1 MKEKQRKIMGLIISF
16 VMIITIMPQTI
27 WASDAGT
34 REDAVKWAYAQEGK
48 FLDYDKVY
56 GAQCVD
62 LVHYYYAYFGKASY
76 ATGNGCDFVNNKLPD
91 GWTRIKNTPDF
102 VPQPGDIAVWG
113 KELSQYGHVAIILS
127 ADAHSFVSM
136 DQNWPRGSA
145 CKKVTHNYNKFWGVI
160 RPNFSEPP
168 SNPPTYSNFWVD
180 GNFYDL
186 SETITFNVTASGADR
201 FAIGIDK
208 IGGARVVT
216 EGCGSTYSISAE
228 RLGTGNYSAYM
239 SVANSAGGV
248 DTYRVGF
255 IVAEKSKYLDIGNN
269 LIANIIKVDSW
280 SHVVNKNSNACIGK
294 EVGNANEYW
303 FFQRQDDGSY
313 TIRSMEDGK
322 YLDVSEAGNRDGLNV
337 YCYDYTG
344 ADNQRWFIKQ
354 GTNGLILVPKCAI
367 NSCLDI
373 SNGGSA
379 VDTNAQLWTQA
390 GVAAQEFSI
399 YNHPEVPDFIRCG
412 DNFIANIIK
421 ADTWSSMV
429 NNNSNAEIGKG
440 EGNANEYYEFTR
452 QSDGTYIIKS
462 LEDGKYLDVS
472 DGGNKNGQNVGF
484 RDYTGENNQRWYI
497 KNGSSAKIL
506 IPKNATESCLDI
518 SNNGS
523 AVGTNAQIWAQ
534 AGVAAQEFSIYT
546 QSKIPNFINFGDD
559 FYANIIKA
567 STWSTLV
574 NKNPNLEVG
583 GEGEAEGSDIWHF
596 RRMKDGTYTIQS
608 LFDGKYLDVEEF
620 SDQKG
625 ANVYCYDYTGDS
637 NQRWYLT
644 LGKNGKVLI
653 PKNAT
658 GLCLD
663 VSNDGSD
670 AGTNAQLWEPNGTT
684 AQEFN
689 VYKEDTIKLGTANVT
704 LSNNNYIYDGKEK
717 KPDVTVKYGYATL
730 QQGTDYTVEYSNNV
744 KAGTAT
750 VTIKGTGIYSGTVS
764 KNFEIKEAL
773 YTVYGYQVVINGN
786 FDLKYYIDLS
796 KEAAND
802 TDAYIEFKVGDRIQ
816 KVKQREI
823 SNGHYVYI
831 CEVPVAQIGDK
842 VTATLHYK
850 DKSYALTQYSVKD
863 YLNTIVQNKDKKE
876 EYGKATDIAS
886 AILNYGSRAQLYF
899 GYKTDS
905 LVNSALSDAEIK
917 KADSILAQ
925 DIKKAITNKESGVLE
940 NNDFKYYGASLVC
953 KSDTGMK
960 LYFENKNSLSL
971 KEIEKKYDI
980 SIKDCKKQVSKSIN
994 GNMICITINDLNAT
1008 ELDDN
1013 FVVQITN
1020 KQNSSQSMSVSTS
1033 PYIYIKKSMDSGNA
1047 KLINLSKALYWYSQ
1061 KAIEYSTTEN
1071 R

>member
-168 SNPPTYSNFWVD
+168 SNP
-180 GNFYDL
+180 
-186 SETITFNVTASGADR
+186 VT
-201 FAIGIDK
+201 
-208 IGGARVVT
+208 T
-216 EGCGSTYSISAE
+216 TPSIWKNSDSYTV
-228 RLGTGNYSAYM
+228 G
-239 SVANSAGGV
+239 NSATLTWNSV
-248 DTYRVGF
+248 DNATGYWFSVWYKGEQIVTTQVSGSSEYTLNNLGEGEYTAYITAYNDSSSKQSSVTFRVN
-255 IVAEKSKYLDIGNN
+255 YLDIGTNF
-269 LIANIIKVDSW
+269 IANIIKVDSW
-280 SHVVNKNSNACIGK
+280 SHVVNDNTNACIGK
-294 EVGNANEYW
+294 EVGNANEY
-303 FFQRQDDGSY
+303 
-313 TIRSMEDGK
+313 
-322 YLDVSEAGNRDGLNV
+322 
-337 YCYDYTG
+337 
-344 ADNQRWFIKQ
+344 
-354 GTNGLILVPKCAI
+354 
-367 NSCLDI
+367 
-373 SNGGSA
+373 
-379 VDTNAQLWTQA
+379 
-390 GVAAQEFSI
+390 
-399 YNHPEVPDFIRCG
+399 
-412 DNFIANIIK
+412 
-421 ADTWSSMV
+421 
-429 NNNSNAEIGKG
+429 
-440 EGNANEYYEFTR
+440 YEFVR
-452 QSDGTYIIKS
+452 QSDGSYIIKS

-484 RDYTGENNQRWYI
+484 SDYTGENNQKWYI
-497 KNGSSAKIL
+497 KNGSSGKIL

-596 RRMKDGTYTIQS
+596 RRMKDGTYIIQS
-608 LFDGKYLDVEEF
+608 LFDGKYLDVEKF
-620 SDQKG
+620 SNQKG

-670 AGTNAQLWEPNGTT
+670 AGTNVQLWEPNGTA

-689 VYKEDTIKLGTANVT
+689 VYKEETIKLGTANQD
-704 LSNNNYIYDGKEK
+704 LYSLRA
-717 KPDVTVKYGYATL
+717 ATL
-730 QQGTDYTVEYSNNV
+730 
-744 KAGTAT
+744 
-750 VTIKGTGIYSGTVS
+750 
-764 KNFEIKEAL
+764 
-773 YTVYGYQVVINGN
+773 
-786 FDLKYYIDLS
+786 
-796 KEAAND
+796 
-802 TDAYIEFKVGDRIQ
+802 
-816 KVKQREI
+816 
-823 SNGHYVYI
+823 
-831 CEVPVAQIGDK
+831 
-842 VTATLHYK
+842 
-850 DKSYALTQYSVKD
+850 
-863 YLNTIVQNKDKKE
+863 
-876 EYGKATDIAS
+876 
-886 AILNYGSRAQLYF
+886 
-899 GYKTDS
+899 
-905 LVNSALSDAEIK
+905 
-917 KADSILAQ
+917 
-925 DIKKAITNKESGVLE
+925 
-940 NNDFKYYGASLVC
+940 
-953 KSDTGMK
+953 
-960 LYFENKNSLSL
+960 
-971 KEIEKKYDI
+971 IEK
-980 SIKDCKKQVSKSIN
+980 
-994 GNMICITINDLNAT
+994 A
-1008 ELDDN
+1008 
-1013 FVVQITN
+1013 
-1020 KQNSSQSMSVSTS
+1020 
-1033 PYIYIKKSMDSGNA
+1033 
-1047 KLINLSKALYWYSQ
+1047 LI
-1061 KAIEYSTTEN
+1061 
-1071 R
+1071 

>member
-1 MKEKQRKIMGLIISF
+1 MKRIFSVLMSIVIVLSCVVF
-16 VMIITIMPQTI
+16 IMPPNIVLAANYT
-27 WASDAGT
+27 WP
-34 REDAVKWAYAQEGK
+34 V
-48 FLDYDKVY
+48 DKSI
-56 GAQCVD
+56 GISSG
-62 LVHYYYAYFGKASY
+62 FGSY
-76 ATGNGCDFVNNKLPD
+76 SGHTGCDFACSIGHDVYAVADGTVVTATDSGCTGSHRSDGYPKCSKGANCPATKLNKNGKGSYANWIIIRHGTNVYSLYAHLS
-91 GWTRIKNTPDF
+91 TESLK
-102 VPQPGDIAVWG
+102 VKVGDTVKQGQNIA
-113 KELSQYGHVAIILS
+113 KT
-127 ADAHSFVSM
+127 
-136 DQNWPRGSA
+136 GSA
-145 CKKVTHNYNKFWGVI
+145 G
-160 RPNFSEPP
+160 
-168 SNPPTYSNFWVD
+168 
-180 GNFYDL
+180 
-186 SETITFNVTASGADR
+186 NVTGPHLHFELR
-201 FAIGIDK
+201 
-208 IGGARVVT
+208 IGGNSTGYAKNPASYLSRENVT
-216 EGCGSTYSISAE
+216 PVINPVTTTPSIWKNSDSYTV
-228 RLGTGNYSAYM
+228 G
-239 SVANSAGGV
+239 NSATLTWNSV
-248 DTYRVGF
+248 DNATGYWFSVWYKGEQIVTTQVSGSSEYTLNNLGEGEYTAYITAYNDSSSKQKSVTFRVY
-255 IVAEKSKYLDIGNN
+255 YLDIGTNF
-269 LIANIIKVDSW
+269 IANIIKVDSW
-280 SHVVNKNSNACIGK
+280 SHVVNDNTNACIGK
-294 EVGNANEYW
+294 EVGNANEY
-303 FFQRQDDGSY
+303 
-313 TIRSMEDGK
+313 
-322 YLDVSEAGNRDGLNV
+322 
-337 YCYDYTG
+337 
-344 ADNQRWFIKQ
+344 
-354 GTNGLILVPKCAI
+354 
-367 NSCLDI
+367 
-373 SNGGSA
+373 
-379 VDTNAQLWTQA
+379 
-390 GVAAQEFSI
+390 
-399 YNHPEVPDFIRCG
+399 
-412 DNFIANIIK
+412 
-421 ADTWSSMV
+421 
-429 NNNSNAEIGKG
+429 
-440 EGNANEYYEFTR
+440 YEFVR
-452 QSDGTYIIKS
+452 QSDGSYIIKS

-484 RDYTGENNQRWYI
+484 SDYTGENNQRWYI
-497 KNGSSAKIL
+497 KNGSSGKIL
-506 IPKNATESCLDI
+506 IPKNATGSCLDI

-523 AVGTNAQIWAQ
+523 AVGTNAQLWELN
-534 AGVAAQEFSIYT
+534 GTTAQEFSIYT

-583 GEGEAEGSDIWHF
+583 GKGEAEGSDIWHF

-608 LFDGKYLDVEEF
+608 LFDGKYLDVEKF
-620 SDQKG
+620 SNQKG

-670 AGTNAQLWEPNGTT
+670 AGTNAQLWEPNGTA

-816 KVKQREI
+816 KVKQRET
-823 SNGHYVYI
+823 SNGHYVYT

-842 VTATLHYK
+842 VTATLYYK
-850 DKSYALTQYSVKD
+850 DKSYVLTQYSVKD
-863 YLNTIVQNKDKKE
+863 YLNAIVQNKDKKE
-876 EYGKATDIAS
+876 EYCKATDIAS
-886 AILNYGSRAQLYF
+886 AILNYGARAQLYF

-917 KADSILAQ
+917 KVDSILVQ
-925 DIKKAITNKESGVLE
+925 DIKNAITNMESGNLE

-980 SIKDCKKQVSKSIN
+980 SVKDCKKQVSKSIN

-1020 KQNSSQSMSVSTS
+1020 KQNSSQSISVSTS

-1047 KLINLSKALYWYSQ
+1047 KLINLSKAMYWYSQ
-1061 KAIEYSTTEN
+1061 KAMEYSM

>member
-1 MKEKQRKIMGLIISF
+1 MFRMRNNYLKIVSILLALL
-16 VMIITIMPQTI
+16 MIVQIMPATEV
-27 WASDAGT
+27 WAVSESQFDSKMSELKGQYPNYSCWNDRFDNGSECWGFANMLGYKVFGT
-34 REDAVKWAYAQEGK
+34 KPSTWK
-48 FLDYDKVY
+48 KVY
-56 GAQCVD
+56 SINNVKKGD
-62 LVHYYYAYFGKASY
+62 L
-76 ATGNGCDFVNNKLPD
+76 
-91 GWTRIKNTPDF
+91 I
-102 VPQPGDIAVWG
+102 
-113 KELSQYGHVAIILS
+113 QYGSTNGSGHTV
-127 ADAHSFVSM
+127 FVTSVSG
-136 DQNWPRGSA
+136 D
-145 CKKVTHNYNKFWGVI
+145 
-160 RPNFSEPP
+160 
-168 SNPPTYSNFWVD
+168 
-180 GNFYDL
+180 
-186 SETITFNVTASGADR
+186 TITFVDCNGN
-201 FAIGIDK
+201 
-208 IGGARVVT
+208 
-216 EGCGSTYSISAE
+216 
-228 RLGTGNYSAYM
+228 GNYSGANKVRHNGVLWGNTIKKGNKMYGRIVFNYICV
-239 SVANSAGGV
+239 SPGFDNPNPVTTTPFIWKNSDSYTVGNSATLTWNSV
-248 DTYRVGF
+248 DNATGYWFSVWYKGEQIVTTQVSGSSEYTLNNLGEGEYTAFITAYNDISSKQGSVTFRVN
-255 IVAEKSKYLDIGNN
+255 YLDIGTNF
-269 LIANIIKVDSW
+269 IANIIKVDSW
-280 SHVVNKNSNACIGK
+280 SHVVNDNTNACIGK
-294 EVGNANEYW
+294 EV
-303 FFQRQDDGSY
+303 
-313 TIRSMEDGK
+313 
-322 YLDVSEAGNRDGLNV
+322 
-337 YCYDYTG
+337 
-344 ADNQRWFIKQ
+344 
-354 GTNGLILVPKCAI
+354 
-367 NSCLDI
+367 
-373 SNGGSA
+373 
-379 VDTNAQLWTQA
+379 
-390 GVAAQEFSI
+390 
-399 YNHPEVPDFIRCG
+399 
-412 DNFIANIIK
+412 
-421 ADTWSSMV
+421 
-429 NNNSNAEIGKG
+429 
-440 EGNANEYYEFTR
+440 GNANEYYEFTR
-452 QSDGTYIIKS
+452 QSDGAYIIKS
-462 LEDGKYLDVS
+462 LEDGKYLEVS

-484 RDYTGENNQRWYI
+484 GDYTGENNQRWYI
-497 KNGSSAKIL
+497 KNGSSGKIL

-546 QSKIPNFINFGDD
+546 QSNIPNFINFGDD

-596 RRMKDGTYTIQS
+596 RRMKDGTYIIQS
-608 LFDGKYLDVEEF
+608 LFDGKYLDVEKF
-620 SDQKG
+620 SNQKG

-773 YTVYGYQVVINGN
+773 YTVYGYQVAIKGN

-816 KVKQREI
+816 KVKQRET
-823 SNGHYVYI
+823 SNGHYVYT

-842 VTATLHYK
+842 VTATLYYK
-850 DKSYALTQYSVKD
+850 DKSYALTKYSVKD

-876 EYGKATDIAS
+876 EYGKAADIAS
-886 AILNYGSRAQLYF
+886 AILNYGARAQLYF
-899 GYKTDS
+899 GYKTDA
-905 LVNSALSDAEIK
+905 LVNSALPDAEIK
-917 KADSILAQ
+917 KVDSILAQ
-925 DIKKAITNKESGVLE
+925 DIKNAITNEESGNLE
-940 NNDFKYYGASLVC
+940 NNDFKYYGDSLVC

-971 KEIEKKYDI
+971 KEIDKKYDI
-980 SIKDCKKQVSKSIN
+980 SVKDCKKQISKSIN

-1013 FVVQITN
+1013 FVVQIIN

-1033 PYIYIKKSMDSGNA
+1033 PYIYIKKSMDSGNT
-1047 KLINLSKALYWYSQ
+1047 KLINLSKAMYWYSQ
-1061 KAIEYSTTEN
+1061 KAMEYSMTEK
-1071 R
+1071 

>member
-27 WASDAGT
+27 WASDAGS

-168 SNPPTYSNFWVD
+168 SDP
-180 GNFYDL
+180 
-186 SETITFNVTASGADR
+186 VT
-201 FAIGIDK
+201 
-208 IGGARVVT
+208 T
-216 EGCGSTYSISAE
+216 TPSIWKNSDSYTV
-228 RLGTGNYSAYM
+228 G
-239 SVANSAGGV
+239 NSATLTWNSV
-248 DTYRVGF
+248 DNATGYWFSVWYKGEQIVTTQVSGSSEYTLNNLGEGEYTAFITAYNDISSKQGSVTFRVN
-255 IVAEKSKYLDIGNN
+255 YLDIGTNF
-269 LIANIIKVDSW
+269 IANIIKVDSW
-280 SHVVNKNSNACIGK
+280 SHVVNDNTNACIGK
-294 EVGNANEYW
+294 EV
-303 FFQRQDDGSY
+303 
-313 TIRSMEDGK
+313 
-322 YLDVSEAGNRDGLNV
+322 
-337 YCYDYTG
+337 
-344 ADNQRWFIKQ
+344 
-354 GTNGLILVPKCAI
+354 
-367 NSCLDI
+367 
-373 SNGGSA
+373 
-379 VDTNAQLWTQA
+379 
-390 GVAAQEFSI
+390 
-399 YNHPEVPDFIRCG
+399 
-412 DNFIANIIK
+412 
-421 ADTWSSMV
+421 
-429 NNNSNAEIGKG
+429 
-440 EGNANEYYEFTR
+440 GNANEYYEFTR
-452 QSDGTYIIKS
+452 QSDGAYIIKS
-462 LEDGKYLDVS
+462 LEDGKYLEVS

-484 RDYTGENNQRWYI
+484 GDYTGENNQRWYI
-497 KNGSSAKIL
+497 KNGSSGKIL

-546 QSKIPNFINFGDD
+546 QSNIPNFINFGDD

-596 RRMKDGTYTIQS
+596 RRMKDGTYIIQS
-608 LFDGKYLDVEEF
+608 LFDGKYLDVEKF

-773 YTVYGYQVVINGN
+773 YTVYGYQVAIKGN

-802 TDAYIEFKVGDRIQ
+802 TDAYIEFKVGDRVQ
-816 KVKQREI
+816 KVKQRET
-823 SNGHYVYI
+823 SNGHYVYT

-876 EYGKATDIAS
+876 EYGKAADIAS
-886 AILNYGSRAQLYF
+886 AILNYGARAQIYF

-905 LVNSALSDAEIK
+905 LVNSALPDAEIK
-917 KADSILAQ
+917 KVDSILAQ
-925 DIKKAITNKESGVLE
+925 DIKNAITNKESGNLE

-971 KEIEKKYDI
+971 KEIDKKYDI
-980 SIKDCKKQVSKSIN
+980 SVKDCKKQVSKSIN

-1020 KQNSSQSMSVSTS
+1020 KQNSSHSMSVSTS
-1033 PYIYIKKSMDSGNA
+1033 PYIYIKKSMDSGNT
-1047 KLINLSKALYWYSQ
+1047 KLINLSKAMYWYSQ
-1061 KAIEYSTTEN
+1061 KAMEYSMTEN

>member
-1 MKEKQRKIMGLIISF
+1 MSRMRNNYLKIVSILLALL
-16 VMIITIMPQTI
+16 MIVQIMPSTEV
-27 WASDAGT
+27 WAVSESQFDSKMSELKGQYPNYSCWNDRFDNGSECWGFANMLGYKVFGT
-34 REDAVKWAYAQEGK
+34 KPSTWK
-48 FLDYDKVY
+48 KVY
-56 GAQCVD
+56 SINNVKKGD
-62 LVHYYYAYFGKASY
+62 L
-76 ATGNGCDFVNNKLPD
+76 
-91 GWTRIKNTPDF
+91 I
-102 VPQPGDIAVWG
+102 
-113 KELSQYGHVAIILS
+113 QYGSTNGSGHTI
-127 ADAHSFVSM
+127 FVTSVSG
-136 DQNWPRGSA
+136 D
-145 CKKVTHNYNKFWGVI
+145 
-160 RPNFSEPP
+160 
-168 SNPPTYSNFWVD
+168 
-180 GNFYDL
+180 
-186 SETITFNVTASGADR
+186 TITFVDCNGN
-201 FAIGIDK
+201 
-208 IGGARVVT
+208 
-216 EGCGSTYSISAE
+216 
-228 RLGTGNYSAYM
+228 GNYSGANKVRHNGVLWGNTIKKGNKMYGRINF
-239 SVANSAGGV
+239 SYICVSPGFDNPNPVTTTPSIWKNSDSYTVGNSATLTWNSV
-248 DTYRVGF
+248 DNATGYWFSVWYKGEQIVTTQVSGSSEYTLNNLGEGEYTAFITAYNDISSKQGSVTFRVN
-255 IVAEKSKYLDIGNN
+255 YLDIGTNF
-269 LIANIIKVDSW
+269 IANIIKVDSW
-280 SHVVNKNSNACIGK
+280 SHVVNDNTNACIGK
-294 EVGNANEYW
+294 E
-303 FFQRQDDGSY
+303 
-313 TIRSMEDGK
+313 
-322 YLDVSEAGNRDGLNV
+322 
-337 YCYDYTG
+337 
-344 ADNQRWFIKQ
+344 
-354 GTNGLILVPKCAI
+354 
-367 NSCLDI
+367 
-373 SNGGSA
+373 
-379 VDTNAQLWTQA
+379 
-390 GVAAQEFSI
+390 
-399 YNHPEVPDFIRCG
+399 
-412 DNFIANIIK
+412 
-421 ADTWSSMV
+421 
-429 NNNSNAEIGKG
+429 

-452 QSDGTYIIKS
+452 QSDGAYIIKS
-462 LEDGKYLDVS
+462 LEDGKYLEVS

-484 RDYTGENNQRWYI
+484 GDYTGENNQRWYI
-497 KNGSSAKIL
+497 KNGSSGKIL

-546 QSKIPNFINFGDD
+546 QSNIPNFINFGDD

-596 RRMKDGTYTIQS
+596 RRMKDGTYIIQS
-608 LFDGKYLDVEEF
+608 LFDGKYLDVEKF

-658 GLCLD
+658 RLCLD

-773 YTVYGYQVVINGN
+773 YTVYGYQVAIKGN

-816 KVKQREI
+816 KVKQRET
-823 SNGHYVYI
+823 SNGHYVYT

-876 EYGKATDIAS
+876 EYGKAADIAS
-886 AILNYGSRAQLYF
+886 AILNYGARAQIYF

-905 LVNSALSDAEIK
+905 LVNSALPDAEIK
-917 KADSILAQ
+917 KVDSILAQ
-925 DIKKAITNKESGVLE
+925 DIKNAITNKESGNLE

-971 KEIEKKYDI
+971 KEIDKKYDI
-980 SIKDCKKQVSKSIN
+980 SVKDCKKQISKSIN

-1047 KLINLSKALYWYSQ
+1047 KLINLSKAMYWYNQ
-1061 KAIEYSTTEN
+1061 KAMEYSMMEN

>member
-1 MKEKQRKIMGLIISF
+1 MRNNYLKIVSILLALL
-16 VMIITIMPQTI
+16 MIVQIMPATEV
-27 WASDAGT
+27 WAVSESQFDSKMSELKGQYPNYSCWNDRFDNGSECWGFANMLGYKVFGT
-34 REDAVKWAYAQEGK
+34 KPSTWK
-48 FLDYDKVY
+48 KVY
-56 GAQCVD
+56 SINNVKKGD
-62 LVHYYYAYFGKASY
+62 L
-76 ATGNGCDFVNNKLPD
+76 
-91 GWTRIKNTPDF
+91 I
-102 VPQPGDIAVWG
+102 
-113 KELSQYGHVAIILS
+113 QYGSTNGSGHTV
-127 ADAHSFVSM
+127 FVTSVSG
-136 DQNWPRGSA
+136 D
-145 CKKVTHNYNKFWGVI
+145 
-160 RPNFSEPP
+160 
-168 SNPPTYSNFWVD
+168 
-180 GNFYDL
+180 
-186 SETITFNVTASGADR
+186 TITFVDCNGN
-201 FAIGIDK
+201 
-208 IGGARVVT
+208 
-216 EGCGSTYSISAE
+216 
-228 RLGTGNYSAYM
+228 GNYSGANKVRHNGVLWGNTIKKGNKMYGRINF
-239 SVANSAGGV
+239 SYICVSPGFDNPNPVTTTPSIWKNSDSYTVGNSATLTWNSV
-248 DTYRVGF
+248 DNATGYWFSVWYKGEQIVTTQVSGSSEYTLNNLGEGEYTAYITAYNDSSSKQNSVTFRVN
-255 IVAEKSKYLDIGNN
+255 YLDIGTNF
-269 LIANIIKVDSW
+269 IANIIKVDSW
-280 SHVVNKNSNACIGK
+280 SHVVNDNTNACIGK
-294 EVGNANEYW
+294 EVGNANEY
-303 FFQRQDDGSY
+303 
-313 TIRSMEDGK
+313 
-322 YLDVSEAGNRDGLNV
+322 
-337 YCYDYTG
+337 
-344 ADNQRWFIKQ
+344 
-354 GTNGLILVPKCAI
+354 
-367 NSCLDI
+367 
-373 SNGGSA
+373 
-379 VDTNAQLWTQA
+379 
-390 GVAAQEFSI
+390 
-399 YNHPEVPDFIRCG
+399 
-412 DNFIANIIK
+412 
-421 ADTWSSMV
+421 
-429 NNNSNAEIGKG
+429 
-440 EGNANEYYEFTR
+440 YEFAR

-472 DGGNKNGQNVGF
+472 DGGNKKGQNVGF
-484 RDYTGENNQRWYI
+484 SDYTGENNQRWYI
-497 KNGSSAKIL
+497 KNGSSGKIL
-506 IPKNATESCLDI
+506 IPKNAAELCLDI
-518 SNNGS
+518 SNNDS
-523 AVGTNAQIWAQ
+523 AVGSNAQLWEPN
-534 AGVAAQEFSIYT
+534 GTTAQEFSIYT

-625 ANVYCYDYTGDS
+625 ANVYCFDYTGDS

-670 AGTNAQLWEPNGTT
+670 AGTNVQLWEPNGTA

-730 QQGTDYTVEYSNNV
+730 QQGTDYMVEYSNNV

-816 KVKQREI
+816 KVKQRET
-823 SNGHYVYI
+823 SNGHYVYT

-842 VTATLHYK
+842 VTATLYYK

-876 EYGKATDIAS
+876 EYGKAADIAS
-886 AILNYGSRAQLYF
+886 AILNYGARAQLYF
-899 GYKTDS
+899 GYKTDA
-905 LVNSALSDAEIK
+905 LVNSALSDAQIK
-917 KADSILAQ
+917 KVDSILAQ
-925 DIKKAITNKESGVLE
+925 YIKNAITNKESGNIE
-940 NNDFKYYGASLVC
+940 NNDFKYYGDSLVC

-980 SIKDCKKQVSKSIN
+980 SVKDCKKQVSKSIN

-1013 FVVQITN
+1013 FVIQITN

-1033 PYIYIKKSMDSGNA
+1033 PYIYIKKSMDSRNA
-1047 KLINLSKALYWYSQ
+1047 KLINLSKAMYWYSQ
-1061 KAIEYSTTEN
+1061 KAMEYSMTEN

>member
-1 MKEKQRKIMGLIISF
+1 MSIVIVLSCVVF
-16 VMIITIMPQTI
+16 IMPPDIVLAANNADDIVSIARGELGSTNYSKYYGGNKGAWCADFVSWCAQQ
-27 WASDAGT
+27 AG
-34 REDAVKWAYAQEGK
+34 
-48 FLDYDKVY
+48 
-56 GAQCVD
+56 VD
-62 LVHYYYAYFGKASY
+62 SIAKSSSCYNMYIGMKN
-76 ATGNGCDFVNNKLPD
+76 NGCQEVSS
-91 GWTRIKNTPDF
+91 
-102 VPQPGDIAVWG
+102 PQKGDIVFFYCTKCSSTAG
-113 KELSQYGHVAIILS
+113 KWCHV
-127 ADAHSFVSM
+127 
-136 DQNWPRGSA
+136 
-145 CKKVTHNYNKFWGVI
+145 
-160 RPNFSEPP
+160 
-168 SNPPTYSNFWVD
+168 
-180 GNFYDL
+180 
-186 SETITFNVTASGADR
+186 
-201 FAIGIDK
+201 GIMED
-208 IGGARVVT
+208 
-216 EGCGSTYSISAE
+216 STYSIEGNRWSNGVSKVE
-228 RLGTGNYSAYM
+228 RGNSYSHNGDLGYKHRDGIVRKYLRPKYSVPNPVTTTPSIWKNSDSYT
-239 SVANSAGGV
+239 VGNSATLTWNSV
-248 DTYRVGF
+248 DNATGYWFSVWYKGEQIVTTQVSGSSEYTLNNLGEGEYTAYITAYNDSSSKQGSVTFRVN
-255 IVAEKSKYLDIGNN
+255 YLDIGTNF
-269 LIANIIKVDSW
+269 IANIIKVDSW
-280 SHVVNKNSNACIGK
+280 SHVVNDNTNACIGK
-294 EVGNANEYW
+294 EV
-303 FFQRQDDGSY
+303 
-313 TIRSMEDGK
+313 
-322 YLDVSEAGNRDGLNV
+322 
-337 YCYDYTG
+337 
-344 ADNQRWFIKQ
+344 
-354 GTNGLILVPKCAI
+354 
-367 NSCLDI
+367 
-373 SNGGSA
+373 
-379 VDTNAQLWTQA
+379 
-390 GVAAQEFSI
+390 
-399 YNHPEVPDFIRCG
+399 
-412 DNFIANIIK
+412 
-421 ADTWSSMV
+421 
-429 NNNSNAEIGKG
+429 
-440 EGNANEYYEFTR
+440 GNANEYYEFTR

-484 RDYTGENNQRWYI
+484 SDYTGENNQRWYI
-497 KNGSSAKIL
+497 KNGSSGKIL

-583 GEGEAEGSDIWHF
+583 GDGEAEGSDIWHF

-608 LFDGKYLDVEEF
+608 LFDGKYLDVEKF

-689 VYKEDTIKLGTANVT
+689 VYKEETIKLGTANVT

-786 FDLKYYIDLS
+786 FDLKYYIDMS

-802 TDAYIEFKVGDRIQ
+802 TDAYIEFKVGDRVQ
-816 KVKQREI
+816 KVKQRET
-823 SNGHYVYI
+823 SNGHYVYT

-863 YLNTIVQNKDKKE
+863 YLNTIVQNKDKKD
-876 EYGKATDIAS
+876 EYGKAADIAS

-905 LVNSALSDAEIK
+905 LVNSALSDVEIK
-917 KADSILAQ
+917 KVDSILAQ

-971 KEIEKKYDI
+971 KEIENKYDI
-980 SIKDCKKQVSKSIN
+980 SVKDCKKQVSKSIN

-1047 KLINLSKALYWYSQ
+1047 KLINLSKAMYWYSQ
-1061 KAIEYSTTEN
+1061 KAMEYSM

>member
-1 MKEKQRKIMGLIISF
+1 MGLIISF

-91 GWTRIKNTPDF
+91 GWTRIKNTADF

-160 RPNFSEPP
+160 RPNFSEPH
-168 SNPPTYSNFWVD
+168 SNP
-180 GNFYDL
+180 
-186 SETITFNVTASGADR
+186 VT
-201 FAIGIDK
+201 
-208 IGGARVVT
+208 T
-216 EGCGSTYSISAE
+216 TPSIWKNSDSYTV
-228 RLGTGNYSAYM
+228 G
-239 SVANSAGGV
+239 NSATLTWNSV
-248 DTYRVGF
+248 DNATGYWFSVWYKGEQIVTTQVSGSSEYTLNNLGEGEYTAYITAYNDSSSKQNSVTFRVN
-255 IVAEKSKYLDIGNN
+255 YLDIGTNF
-269 LIANIIKVDSW
+269 IANIIKVDSW
-280 SHVVNKNSNACIGK
+280 SHVVNDNTNACIGK
-294 EVGNANEYW
+294 EVGNANEY
-303 FFQRQDDGSY
+303 
-313 TIRSMEDGK
+313 
-322 YLDVSEAGNRDGLNV
+322 
-337 YCYDYTG
+337 
-344 ADNQRWFIKQ
+344 
-354 GTNGLILVPKCAI
+354 
-367 NSCLDI
+367 
-373 SNGGSA
+373 
-379 VDTNAQLWTQA
+379 
-390 GVAAQEFSI
+390 
-399 YNHPEVPDFIRCG
+399 
-412 DNFIANIIK
+412 
-421 ADTWSSMV
+421 
-429 NNNSNAEIGKG
+429 
-440 EGNANEYYEFTR
+440 YEFVR
-452 QSDGTYIIKS
+452 QSDGSYIIKS

-484 RDYTGENNQRWYI
+484 SDYTGENNQRWYI
-497 KNGSSAKIL
+497 KNGSSGKIL
-506 IPKNATESCLDI
+506 IPKNATGSCLDI

-523 AVGTNAQIWAQ
+523 AVGTNAQLWEPN
-534 AGVAAQEFSIYT
+534 GTTAQEFSIYA

-620 SDQKG
+620 SNQKG

-802 TDAYIEFKVGDRIQ
+802 TDAYIEFKVGDKVQ
-816 KVKQREI
+816 KVKQRET
-823 SNGHYVYI
+823 SNGHYVYT

-876 EYGKATDIAS
+876 EYGKAADIAS
-886 AILNYGSRAQLYF
+886 AILNYGARAQLYF

-905 LVNSALSDAEIK
+905 LVYSALPDAEIK
-917 KADSILAQ
+917 KVDSILAQ
-925 DIKKAITNKESGVLE
+925 DIKKAITNKESGNLE

-980 SIKDCKKQVSKSIN
+980 SVKDCKKQVSKSIN
-994 GNMICITINDLNAT
+994 GNMVCITINDLNAT

-1013 FVVQITN
+1013 FVVKITN

-1033 PYIYIKKSMDSGNA
+1033 PYMYIKKSMDSENA
-1047 KLINLSKALYWYSQ
+1047 KLINLSKAMYWYSQ
-1061 KAIEYSTTEN
+1061 KAMEYSMTEN

>member
-1 MKEKQRKIMGLIISF
+1 M
-16 VMIITIMPQTI
+16 
-27 WASDAGT
+27 
-34 REDAVKWAYAQEGK
+34 
-48 FLDYDKVY
+48 
-56 GAQCVD
+56 
-62 LVHYYYAYFGKASY
+62 
-76 ATGNGCDFVNNKLPD
+76 
-91 GWTRIKNTPDF
+91 
-102 VPQPGDIAVWG
+102 
-113 KELSQYGHVAIILS
+113 
-127 ADAHSFVSM
+127 
-136 DQNWPRGSA
+136 
-145 CKKVTHNYNKFWGVI
+145 
-160 RPNFSEPP
+160 
-168 SNPPTYSNFWVD
+168 
-180 GNFYDL
+180 
-186 SETITFNVTASGADR
+186 
-201 FAIGIDK
+201 
-208 IGGARVVT
+208 
-216 EGCGSTYSISAE
+216 
-228 RLGTGNYSAYM
+228 
-239 SVANSAGGV
+239 
-248 DTYRVGF
+248 
-255 IVAEKSKYLDIGNN
+255 
-269 LIANIIKVDSW
+269 
-280 SHVVNKNSNACIGK
+280 
-294 EVGNANEYW
+294 
-303 FFQRQDDGSY
+303 
-313 TIRSMEDGK
+313 
-322 YLDVSEAGNRDGLNV
+322 
-337 YCYDYTG
+337 
-344 ADNQRWFIKQ
+344 
-354 GTNGLILVPKCAI
+354 
-367 NSCLDI
+367 
-373 SNGGSA
+373 
-379 VDTNAQLWTQA
+379 
-390 GVAAQEFSI
+390 
-399 YNHPEVPDFIRCG
+399 
-412 DNFIANIIK
+412 
-421 ADTWSSMV
+421 
-429 NNNSNAEIGKG
+429 
-440 EGNANEYYEFTR
+440 
-452 QSDGTYIIKS
+452 
-462 LEDGKYLDVS
+462 
-472 DGGNKNGQNVGF
+472 
-484 RDYTGENNQRWYI
+484 
-497 KNGSSAKIL
+497 
-506 IPKNATESCLDI
+506 
-518 SNNGS
+518 
-523 AVGTNAQIWAQ
+523 
-534 AGVAAQEFSIYT
+534 
-546 QSKIPNFINFGDD
+546 
-559 FYANIIKA
+559 
-567 STWSTLV
+567 
-574 NKNPNLEVG
+574 EVG

-637 NQRWYLT
+637 NQRWYLI

-670 AGTNAQLWEPNGTT
+670 AGTNAQLWEPNGTP

-816 KVKQREI
+816 KVKQRET
-823 SNGHYVYI
+823 SNGHYVYT

-876 EYGKATDIAS
+876 EYGKAADIAS
-886 AILNYGSRAQLYF
+886 AILNYGARAQIYF

-917 KADSILAQ
+917 KVDSILAQ
-925 DIKKAITNKESGVLE
+925 DIRKAITNKESGILE
-940 NNDFKYYGASLVC
+940 NNDFKYGGASLVC

-980 SIKDCKKQVSKSIN
+980 SVKECKKQVSKSIN

-1033 PYIYIKKSMDSGNA
+1033 PYIYIKKSMDYGNA
-1047 KLINLSKALYWYSQ
+1047 KLINLSKAMYWYSQ
-1061 KAIEYSTTEN
+1061 KAMEYSKTEN

>member
-27 WASDAGT
+27 WASDAGS

-145 CKKVTHNYNKFWGVI
+145 CKKVTHNYFKFWGVI

-168 SNPPTYSNFWVD
+168 SNPPTYSNFWID

-186 SETITFNVTASGADR
+186 SETITFNVTASGADRFAIGIDKIGGARVVTEDCGSTYSISANRLGTGSYSAYMSVANSAGYVDTYRVEFTVVEKMTIPTYSNFWIDGNFYDLSETITFNVTASMADR

-255 IVAEKSKYLDIGNN
+255 IVAEKSKYLDIGTNF
-269 LIANIIKVDSW
+269 IANIIRTDSW
-280 SHVVNKNSNACIGK
+280 SYVVNNNANACIGQ

-303 FFQRQDDGSY
+303 YFQKQDDGSY
-313 TIRSMEDGK
+313 AIRSMEDGK
-322 YLDVSEAGNRDGLNV
+322 YLDVTEAGNSDGLNV
-337 YCYDYTG
+337 YCNDYTG

-354 GTNGLILVPKCAI
+354 GTNGLILIPKCAI

-373 SNGGSA
+373 ANG
-379 VDTNAQLWTQA
+379 
-390 GVAAQEFSI
+390 
-399 YNHPEVPDFIRCG
+399 
-412 DNFIANIIK
+412 
-421 ADTWSSMV
+421 
-429 NNNSNAEIGKG
+429 
-440 EGNANEYYEFTR
+440 FT
-452 QSDGTYIIKS
+452 
-462 LEDGKYLDVS
+462 
-472 DGGNKNGQNVGF
+472 
-484 RDYTGENNQRWYI
+484 
-497 KNGSSAKIL
+497 
-506 IPKNATESCLDI
+506 
-518 SNNGS
+518 
-523 AVGTNAQIWAQ
+523 AVGTNAWLW
-534 AGVAAQEFSIYT
+534 T
-546 QSKIPNFINFGDD
+546 Q
-559 FYANIIKA
+559 
-567 STWSTLV
+567 
-574 NKNPNLEVG
+574 
-583 GEGEAEGSDIWHF
+583 
-596 RRMKDGTYTIQS
+596 
-608 LFDGKYLDVEEF
+608 
-620 SDQKG
+620 
-625 ANVYCYDYTGDS
+625 
-637 NQRWYLT
+637 
-644 LGKNGKVLI
+644 
-653 PKNAT
+653 
-658 GLCLD
+658 
-663 VSNDGSD
+663 
-670 AGTNAQLWEPNGTT
+670 NGTA

-816 KVKQREI
+816 KVKQRET
-823 SNGHYVYI
+823 SNGHYVYT

-842 VTATLHYK
+842 VTATLYYK

-863 YLNTIVQNKDKKE
+863 YLNTIVHNKDKKE
-876 EYGKATDIAS
+876 EYGKAADIAS
-886 AILNYGSRAQLYF
+886 AILNYGARAQLYF

-905 LVNSALSDAEIK
+905 LVNSALSDVEIK
-917 KADSILAQ
+917 KVDSILAQ

-940 NNDFKYYGASLVC
+940 NNDFKYYGDSLVC

-960 LYFENKNSLSL
+960 LYFENKKGPLHFCEMAL
-971 KEIEKKYDI
+971 RKY
-980 SIKDCKKQVSKSIN
+980 
-994 GNMICITINDLNAT
+994 
-1008 ELDDN
+1008 
-1013 FVVQITN
+1013 
-1020 KQNSSQSMSVSTS
+1020 SVFT
-1033 PYIYIKKSMDSGNA
+1033 K
-1047 KLINLSKALYWYSQ
+1047 
-1061 KAIEYSTTEN
+1061 
-1071 R
+1071 

>member
-1 MKEKQRKIMGLIISF
+1 
-16 VMIITIMPQTI
+16 MIITIMPQTI
-27 WASDAGT
+27 WASDAGS

-91 GWTRIKNTPDF
+91 GWTRIKNTADF

-168 SNPPTYSNFWVD
+168 SNP
-180 GNFYDL
+180 
-186 SETITFNVTASGADR
+186 VT
-201 FAIGIDK
+201 
-208 IGGARVVT
+208 T
-216 EGCGSTYSISAE
+216 TPSIWKNSDSYTV
-228 RLGTGNYSAYM
+228 G
-239 SVANSAGGV
+239 NSATLTWNSV
-248 DTYRVGF
+248 DNATGYWFSVWYKGEQIVTTQVSGSSEYTLNNLGEGEYTAFITAYNDISSKQGSVTFRVN
-255 IVAEKSKYLDIGNN
+255 YLDIGTNF
-269 LIANIIKVDSW
+269 IANIIKVDSW
-280 SHVVNKNSNACIGK
+280 SHVVNDNTNACIGK
-294 EVGNANEYW
+294 EV
-303 FFQRQDDGSY
+303 
-313 TIRSMEDGK
+313 
-322 YLDVSEAGNRDGLNV
+322 
-337 YCYDYTG
+337 
-344 ADNQRWFIKQ
+344 
-354 GTNGLILVPKCAI
+354 
-367 NSCLDI
+367 
-373 SNGGSA
+373 
-379 VDTNAQLWTQA
+379 
-390 GVAAQEFSI
+390 
-399 YNHPEVPDFIRCG
+399 
-412 DNFIANIIK
+412 
-421 ADTWSSMV
+421 
-429 NNNSNAEIGKG
+429 
-440 EGNANEYYEFTR
+440 GNANEYYEFTR
-452 QSDGTYIIKS
+452 QSDGAYIIKS
-462 LEDGKYLDVS
+462 LEDGKYLEVS
-472 DGGNKNGQNVGF
+472 DGGNKNGHNVGF
-484 RDYTGENNQRWYI
+484 GDYTGENNQRWYI
-497 KNGSSAKIL
+497 KNGSSGKIL
-506 IPKNATESCLDI
+506 IPKNATGSCLDI

-546 QSKIPNFINFGDD
+546 QSNIPNFINFGDD

-608 LFDGKYLDVEEF
+608 LFDGKYLDVEKF

-744 KAGTAT
+744 KAGTAI

-773 YTVYGYQVVINGN
+773 YTVYGYQVAIKEN

-802 TDAYIEFKVGDRIQ
+802 TDAYIEFKVGDRVQ
-816 KVKQREI
+816 KVKQRET
-823 SNGHYVYI
+823 SNGHYVYT

-876 EYGKATDIAS
+876 EYGKAADIAS
-886 AILNYGSRAQLYF
+886 AILNYGARAQLYF

-905 LVNSALSDAEIK
+905 LVNSALPDAEIK
-917 KADSILAQ
+917 KVDSILAQ
-925 DIKKAITNKESGVLE
+925 DIKKAITNKENGVLE
-940 NNDFKYYGASLVC
+940 NNDFKYYGDSLVC

-980 SIKDCKKQVSKSIN
+980 SVKDCKKQVSKSIN

-1033 PYIYIKKSMDSGNA
+1033 PYMYIKKSMDSRNA
-1047 KLINLSKALYWYSQ
+1047 KLINLSKAMYWYSQ
-1061 KAIEYSTTEN
+1061 KAMEYSMMEN

>member
-168 SNPPTYSNFWVD
+168 SNP
-180 GNFYDL
+180 
-186 SETITFNVTASGADR
+186 VT
-201 FAIGIDK
+201 
-208 IGGARVVT
+208 T
-216 EGCGSTYSISAE
+216 TPSIWKNSDSYTV
-228 RLGTGNYSAYM
+228 G
-239 SVANSAGGV
+239 NSATLTWNSV
-248 DTYRVGF
+248 DNATGYWFSVWYKGEQIVTTQVSGSSEYTLNNLGEGEYTAYITAYNDSSSKQGSVTFRVN
-255 IVAEKSKYLDIGNN
+255 YLDIGTNF
-269 LIANIIKVDSW
+269 IANIIKVDSW
-280 SHVVNKNSNACIGK
+280 SHVVNDNTNACIGK
-294 EVGNANEYW
+294 EVGNANEY
-303 FFQRQDDGSY
+303 
-313 TIRSMEDGK
+313 
-322 YLDVSEAGNRDGLNV
+322 
-337 YCYDYTG
+337 
-344 ADNQRWFIKQ
+344 
-354 GTNGLILVPKCAI
+354 
-367 NSCLDI
+367 
-373 SNGGSA
+373 
-379 VDTNAQLWTQA
+379 
-390 GVAAQEFSI
+390 
-399 YNHPEVPDFIRCG
+399 
-412 DNFIANIIK
+412 
-421 ADTWSSMV
+421 
-429 NNNSNAEIGKG
+429 
-440 EGNANEYYEFTR
+440 YEFVR
-452 QSDGTYIIKS
+452 QSDGSYIIKS

-484 RDYTGENNQRWYI
+484 SDYTGENNQRWYI
-497 KNGSSAKIL
+497 KNGSSGKIL

-637 NQRWYLT
+637 NQRWYLI

-670 AGTNAQLWEPNGTT
+670 AGTNAQLWEPNGTP

-764 KNFEIKEAL
+764 K
-773 YTVYGYQVVINGN
+773 T
-786 FDLKYYIDLS
+786 LK
-796 KEAAND
+796 
-802 TDAYIEFKVGDRIQ
+802 
-816 KVKQREI
+816 
-823 SNGHYVYI
+823 
-831 CEVPVAQIGDK
+831 
-842 VTATLHYK
+842 
-850 DKSYALTQYSVKD
+850 
-863 YLNTIVQNKDKKE
+863 
-876 EYGKATDIAS
+876 
-886 AILNYGSRAQLYF
+886 
-899 GYKTDS
+899 
-905 LVNSALSDAEIK
+905 
-917 KADSILAQ
+917 
-925 DIKKAITNKESGVLE
+925 
-940 NNDFKYYGASLVC
+940 
-953 KSDTGMK
+953 
-960 LYFENKNSLSL
+960 
-971 KEIEKKYDI
+971 
-980 SIKDCKKQVSKSIN
+980 
-994 GNMICITINDLNAT
+994 
-1008 ELDDN
+1008 
-1013 FVVQITN
+1013 
-1020 KQNSSQSMSVSTS
+1020 
-1033 PYIYIKKSMDSGNA
+1033 
-1047 KLINLSKALYWYSQ
+1047 
-1061 KAIEYSTTEN
+1061 
-1071 R
+1071 

>member
-1 MKEKQRKIMGLIISF
+1 
-16 VMIITIMPQTI
+16 MPSTEV
-27 WASDAGT
+27 WAVSESQFDSKMSELKGQYPNYSCWNDRFDNGSECWGFANMLGYKVFGT
-34 REDAVKWAYAQEGK
+34 KPSTWK
-48 FLDYDKVY
+48 KVY
-56 GAQCVD
+56 SINNVKKGD
-62 LVHYYYAYFGKASY
+62 L
-76 ATGNGCDFVNNKLPD
+76 
-91 GWTRIKNTPDF
+91 I
-102 VPQPGDIAVWG
+102 
-113 KELSQYGHVAIILS
+113 QYGSTNGSGHTI
-127 ADAHSFVSM
+127 FVTSVSG
-136 DQNWPRGSA
+136 D
-145 CKKVTHNYNKFWGVI
+145 
-160 RPNFSEPP
+160 
-168 SNPPTYSNFWVD
+168 
-180 GNFYDL
+180 
-186 SETITFNVTASGADR
+186 TITFVDCNGN
-201 FAIGIDK
+201 GNY
-208 IGGARVVT
+208 GGANKVRHNGVLWGNTIKKGNKMYGRINFSYICVSPGFDNPNPVT
-216 EGCGSTYSISAE
+216 TTPSIWKNSDSYTV
-228 RLGTGNYSAYM
+228 G
-239 SVANSAGGV
+239 NSATLTWNSV
-248 DTYRVGF
+248 DNATGYWFSVWYKGEQIVTTQVSGSSEYTLNNLGEGEYTAFITAYNDISSKQGSVTFRVN
-255 IVAEKSKYLDIGNN
+255 YLDIGTNF
-269 LIANIIKVDSW
+269 IANIIKVDSW
-280 SHVVNKNSNACIGK
+280 SHVVNDNTNACIGK
-294 EVGNANEYW
+294 E
-303 FFQRQDDGSY
+303 
-313 TIRSMEDGK
+313 
-322 YLDVSEAGNRDGLNV
+322 
-337 YCYDYTG
+337 
-344 ADNQRWFIKQ
+344 
-354 GTNGLILVPKCAI
+354 
-367 NSCLDI
+367 
-373 SNGGSA
+373 
-379 VDTNAQLWTQA
+379 
-390 GVAAQEFSI
+390 
-399 YNHPEVPDFIRCG
+399 
-412 DNFIANIIK
+412 
-421 ADTWSSMV
+421 
-429 NNNSNAEIGKG
+429 

-452 QSDGTYIIKS
+452 QSDGAYIIKS
-462 LEDGKYLDVS
+462 LEDGKYLEVS

-484 RDYTGENNQRWYI
+484 GDYTGENNQRWYI
-497 KNGSSAKIL
+497 KNGSSGKIL

-546 QSKIPNFINFGDD
+546 QSNIPNFINFGDD

-596 RRMKDGTYTIQS
+596 RRMKDGTYIIQS
-608 LFDGKYLDVEEF
+608 LFDGKYLDVEKF

-658 GLCLD
+658 RLCLD

-802 TDAYIEFKVGDRIQ
+802 TDAYIEFKVGDRVQ
-816 KVKQREI
+816 KVKQRET
-823 SNGHYVYI
+823 SNGHYVYT

-850 DKSYALTQYSVKD
+850 DKLYALSQYSVKD

-876 EYGKATDIAS
+876 EYGKAGDIAS
-886 AILNYGSRAQLYF
+886 AILNYGARAQIYF

-917 KADSILAQ
+917 KVDSILAQ
-925 DIKKAITNKESGVLE
+925 DIKNAITNKESGNLE
-940 NNDFKYYGASLVC
+940 NNDFKYYGDSLVC

-980 SIKDCKKQVSKSIN
+980 SVKDCKKQVSKSIN

-1020 KQNSSQSMSVSTS
+1020 KQNSSQSMSVSIS
-1033 PYIYIKKSMDSGNA
+1033 PYMYIKKSMDSRNA
-1047 KLINLSKALYWYSQ
+1047 KLINLSKAMYWYSQ
-1061 KAIEYSTTEN
+1061 KAMEYSMTEN